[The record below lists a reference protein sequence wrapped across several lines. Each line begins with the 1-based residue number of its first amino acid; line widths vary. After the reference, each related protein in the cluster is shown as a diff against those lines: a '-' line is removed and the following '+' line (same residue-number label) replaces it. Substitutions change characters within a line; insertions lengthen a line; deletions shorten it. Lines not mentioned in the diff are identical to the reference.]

1 VGVALDFDERATRL
15 TREGSRRMQTQRF
28 ACAGNPWGSGV
39 RFFLALWGRK
49 LEESIQSA
57 SAILLG
63 VLSTLPA
70 ANLFLESTSDTR
82 GT

>member
-1 VGVALDFDERATRL
+1 MNGAARVSQLATQEEMWR
-15 TREGSRRMQTQRF
+15 GHWMQTQRF